1 MTIRELYQMGV
12 CFVEQFIHSY
22 KQEPEAIILDCDDS
36 NFNAYGAQQG
46 ILFNNYYDE
55 YCYMPLFI
63 FEGISGK
70 MILPLLRNGRRNKST
85 NIFGILRRLITLM
98 RKYWKNTRFIIR
110 GDSHFCCK
118 EMMDWAIDL
127 PYVDFITGLTG
138 NSVLSAKTRDWE
150 EMAKKQ
156 YQRHKEPICFF
167 RTFFYKAGS
176 WKNPQRVIVK
186 IEVNEKGLNVR
197 YVVTSFKHN
206 NSRFLYQSLY
216 CGRGQMELYIKELKT
231 YLDADRT
238 SCNKF
243 SANQFRLFLHAA
255 AYVLL
260 LGIKQEVLKG
270 TELENASI
278 LSIREKILLT
288 AVHIRELKG
297 KIKIELPQKHPYRE
311 LLSKAFLHFARWR
324 AAA

>member
-1 MTIRELYQMGV
+1 
-12 CFVEQFIHSY
+12 
-22 KQEPEAIILDCDDS
+22 
-36 NFNAYGAQQG
+36 
-46 ILFNNYYDE
+46 
-55 YCYMPLFI
+55 MPLFI

-70 MILPLLRNGRRNKST
+70 MILPLLRTGRRNKST

-110 GDSHFCCK
+110 GDSHFCSK
-118 EMMDWAIDL
+118 EIMDWATNL

-138 NSVLSAKTRDWE
+138 NAVLSARTRDWVN
-150 EMAKKQ
+150 MAKKQ
-156 YQRHKEPICFF
+156 YERHKEPVCFF
-167 RTFFYKAGS
+167 RTFTYKAES
-176 WKNPQRVIVK
+176 WKHPQRVIVK
-186 IEVNEKGLNVR
+186 IEMNEKGLNVR
-197 YVVTSFKHN
+197 YIVTSFKHN

-216 CGRGQMELYIKELKT
+216 CGRGEMELYIKELKT
-231 YLDADRT
+231 YPGADRT

-243 SANQFRLFLHAA
+243 SANQFRFFLHVA

-260 LGIKQEVLKG
+260 LGIKQEVFKG
-270 TELENASI
+270 TELENVSI
-278 LSIREKILLT
+278 LTLREKILLT

-311 LLSKAFLHFARWR
+311 LIGDAFLRFARWR